1 MSSSHNNTN
10 SSSSYT
16 QSPLP
21 DGGATTGANNLNREE
36 RGRGR
41 PNNPTHPLHQN
52 PEAEVIAL
60 RVRTFM
66 ETHRFKCSVCGKRF
80 RTEKNRNL
88 HRSEHNLPWRR
99 FSI

>member
-21 DGGATTGANNLNREE
+21 DGGATTGANNLK
-36 RGRGR
+36 
-41 PNNPTHPLHQN
+41 
-52 PEAEVIAL
+52 
-60 RVRTFM
+60 
-66 ETHRFKCSVCGKRF
+66 FKCSVCGKRF
-80 RTEKNRNL
+80 RTEENRNL
-88 HRSEHNLPWRR
+88 HRSEHYLPWRR

>member
-36 RGRGR
+36 RG
-41 PNNPTHPLHQN
+41 
-52 PEAEVIAL
+52 
-60 RVRTFM
+60 
-66 ETHRFKCSVCGKRF
+66 
-80 RTEKNRNL
+80 
-88 HRSEHNLPWRR
+88 
-99 FSI
+99 